1 MKLLLSSRTLE
12 QRCLDVTFLWSFDIV
27 ARSCDRSK
35 PIKSVDTTSFWTF
48 CFGNV
53 CRTDSLLC
61 ASFYTLILLSKKKLQ
76 SWTESMNEMGNFRQ
90 ILKTTSNWKAI
101 LEKVLRASDLLESLE
116 LYDLRS

>member
-1 MKLLLSSRTLE
+1 MSNRQFVVCFILY
-12 QRCLDVTFLWSFDIV
+12 FNFIV
-27 ARSCDRSK
+27 
-35 PIKSVDTTSFWTF
+35 
-48 CFGNV
+48 
-53 CRTDSLLC
+53 
-61 ASFYTLILLSKKKLQ
+61 KKKLQ